1 MPCACISRAG
11 AHRRKA
17 SQARFVGGGNC
28 FFFVLL
34 LSIACATQELAA
46 VLADGNGVISSQH
59 MHWFFEAEG
68 SRE

>member
-1 MPCACISRAG
+1 MDGKLHERALS
-11 AHRRKA
+11 AA
-17 SQARFVGGGNC
+17 AIVFL
-28 FFFVLL
+28 LL

>member
-1 MPCACISRAG
+1 MPRACISRAS
-11 AHRRKA
+11 AHGRKA
-17 SQARFVGGGNC
+17 SRARFVGGGNC
-28 FFFVLL
+28 FFFVL

>member
-1 MPCACISRAG
+1 VHFACKRAWTESFTS
-11 AHRRKA
+11 ALCRRR
-17 SQARFVGGGNC
+17 QL
-28 FFFVLL
+28 FFFFFL